1 MRRIRLGKTE
11 EQISAVGLGSWAH
24 GGPRFVGGK
33 AIGWYGTNDRLVRM
47 SLVKAH
53 EVGIDHWD
61 TADVYGDG
69 HAETLIGQVW
79 KQVPRD
85 EVFLASKVG
94 WDPGPFGHFYHP
106 QQIERQLERSL
117 RLLGTDYLDL
127 YYFHHCEFGPDDA
140 YLDDAIAAF
149 QRFKEQGKIR
159 YIGLS
164 DWKSEKL
171 LRFADRIRPDVVQVY
186 RNVADDR
193 YFESGLADWVAANDA
208 GAIFFSVLRHG
219 LLLGLFE
226 GPVTFGAGDHR
237 NDIADF
243 RDVVLLDRLRQ
254 CRRQLEQRYRDQA
267 EPVLH
272 GLIGAVLADVE
283 TGGVLLGMHRPSQA
297 VAASEIGDV
306 ISAEDAAWL
315 RGLYRE
321 SGRANRGTWRLQTVT
336 G

>member
-1 MRRIRLGKTE
+1 MRRIRFGRTE
-11 EQISAVGLGSWAH
+11 ARISAIGLGSWAH

-53 EVGIDHWD
+53 ESGIDHWD

-69 HAETLIGQVW
+69 HAEALIGQVW

-85 EVFLASKVG
+85 EIFLASKVG

-106 QQIERQLERSL
+106 QQIQRQLERSL
-117 RLLGTDYLDL
+117 RLLETDYLDL
-127 YYFHHCEFGPDDA
+127 YYLHHCEFGPDDA
-140 YLDDAIAAF
+140 YLDDALA
-149 QRFKEQGKIR
+149 KLEQFRDEGKIR
-159 YIGLS
+159 FVGLS
-164 DWKSEKL
+164 DWKPEKL
-171 LRFADRIRPDVVQVY
+171 LHFAERVRPDVVQVY

-193 YFESGLADWVAANDA
+193 YFESGLADWVTANDVGVA
-208 GAIFFSVLRHG
+208 FFATLRHG

-243 RDVVLLDRLRQ
+243 RDAVLLERLRH
-254 CRRQLEQRYRDQA
+254 CRQQLEARFGGEEA
-267 EPVLH
+267 VLH
-272 GLIGAVLADVE
+272 GLTGAVLSDTPTACA
-283 TGGVLLGMHRPSQA
+283 LLGMHRPSQV
-297 VAASEIGDV
+297 VAASRLGEPL
-306 ISAEDAAWL
+306 SPEDGPWV
-315 RGLYRE
+315 RSLYRE
-321 SGRANRGTWRLQTVT
+321 NGRSTRGAWRLQTGT